1 MRPRREQSHRGRA
14 VFGEAQGM
22 SDTVPSAGRPVN
34 RRAHVGKLGGE
45 DIAADFVGS
54 LGWIVL
60 ERNWRN
66 RYGELD
72 LVGVDPHTTDGPTL
86 VVVEVK
92 TRASRTFDDPVMAVT
107 PDKLARM
114 RRLARTWLAGQERR
128 WRQIRFDV
136 ISVQLDGF
144 TPDDPARAG

>member
-1 MRPRREQSHRGRA
+1 
-14 VFGEAQGM
+14 M
-22 SDTVPSAGRPVN
+22 SN
-34 RRAHVGKLGGE
+34 RRAHVGKLGE
-45 DIAADFVGS
+45 DIAAEFVGS
-54 LGWIVL
+54 LGWVVL

-72 LVGVDPHTTDGPTL
+72 LIAVDPQDRAGPTL

-92 TRASRTFDDPVMAVT
+92 TRASRTFDDAVMAVT

-114 RRLARTWLAGQERR
+114 RRLARTWLTGQERR
-128 WRQIRFDV
+128 WHQIRFDV

-144 TPDDPARAG
+144 TPDDAAAVRVRHHRGVHE